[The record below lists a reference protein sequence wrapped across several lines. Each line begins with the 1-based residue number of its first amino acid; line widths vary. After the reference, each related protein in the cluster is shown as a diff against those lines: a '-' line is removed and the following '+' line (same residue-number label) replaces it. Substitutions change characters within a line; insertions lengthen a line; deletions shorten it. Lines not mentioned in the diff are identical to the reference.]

1 MKMVDGDE
9 ADFYSRD
16 LKSAVKNASKYD
28 VAIVCVGEL
37 PSTERPG
44 DIYRL
49 DLAKEQQEIVKK
61 LIKNRY

>member
-1 MKMVDGDE
+1 MKMVNGDE

-37 PSTERPG
+37 PSTENRV
-44 DIYRL
+44 IY
-49 DLAKEQQEIVKK
+49 IV
-61 LIKNRY
+61 LI

>member
-1 MKMVDGDE
+1 M
-9 ADFYSRD
+9 
-16 LKSAVKNASKYD
+16 NASKYD

-49 DLAKEQQEIVKK
+49 DLAKEQREIVKSLSK
-61 LIKNRY
+61 TLDIFF